1 MKKDFSHRPIAD
13 SLTEEQKIL
22 LVYIMEEACEV
33 GQAAAKILRF
43 GEFGSH
49 RRERLMEEWT
59 DLKDSMDRY
68 IQARKHG

>member
-1 MKKDFSHRPIAD
+1 MRDLSHRPIAD

-43 GEFGSH
+43 GEVDD
-49 RRERLMEEWT
+49 RRKLLIGEWEQ
-59 DLKDSMDRY
+59 LVDSMDRY
-68 IQARKHG
+68 IKAEGK